1 MAASRRPGSPRGPLF
16 DTLARAA
23 ALVLRWEGARRARI
37 ELALLGPMAMRRL
50 NRRATGRRGLTD
62 VIAFTLP
69 QPDGAMLGDVY
80 ICPAAARAFVTG
92 GQAVGRSAGRS
103 KVRPSATVR
112 KSFRARPSDRLRQEL
127 VRLVVHG
134 TLHVL
139 GYDHPDGPGRT
150 RSAMWRRQER
160 YVRRLM
166 RRKRA

>member
-1 MAASRRPGSPRGPLF
+1 
-16 DTLARAA
+16 
-23 ALVLRWEGARRARI
+23 VLRWERARRARV
-37 ELALLGPMAMRRL
+37 ELALIGPVAMRRL

-69 QPDGAMLGDVY
+69 QPDGAILGDVY
-80 ICPAAARAFVTG
+80 ICPAAARAFVMG
-92 GQAVGRSAGRS
+92 GQADPKGL
-103 KVRPSATVR
+103 P
-112 KSFRARPSDRLRQEL
+112 DRLKEEL

-139 GYDHPDGPGRT
+139 GYDHPGGPGRT

-166 RRKRA
+166 GRRRA

>member
-1 MAASRRPGSPRGPLF
+1 VAASRRPGSPRGPLF
-16 DTLARAA
+16 DALARVATR
-23 ALVLRWEGARRARI
+23 VLRWERARRARV
-37 ELALLGPMAMRRL
+37 ELALLGPVAMRRL

-69 QPDGAMLGDVY
+69 QPDGAILGDLY
-80 ICPAAARAFVTG
+80 ICPAAARAFVMG
-92 GQAVGRSAGRS
+92 GQADVR
-103 KVRPSATVR
+103 VRPD
-112 KSFRARPSDRLRQEL
+112 DRLKEEL

-166 RRKRA
+166 TRRRA